1 MRSLRPLWRMNIDIS
16 ADLAR
21 VLPKR
26 MPEGAR
32 ACALSLGL
40 LLLIASGCGLSG
52 GSDRDGILIL
62 ARRGDATSRAIAET
76 LAEHYHVPDERILEL
91 SLTTAP
97 NAREM
102 DAETYQ
108 REIAGPITR
117 HLTLEEA
124 HDEVWLLVT
133 TLGLPLMIRG
143 CEVVPVELPSPS
155 DPAELAESPGP
166 SAPSSGTAAIVPP
179 RPAAP
184 ASLSDCRLRPLDGSL
199 SKLGGAPTNSSS
211 SSSLSSTSAPTPI
224 ANPFFG
230 SLERFSEFREDHPDS
245 PLRFLVAR
253 LTATPDSKSERGRT
267 PQAIIS
273 LLERPDAVP
282 PETEDALAKPH
293 WFVAGAA
300 PAKRTTATALLL
312 APIEAQLPLAG
323 HRVCSRCDAKT
334 REPEMAGIVF
344 PTKAALKGEGN
355 PSRVGQPGVVFALAA
370 PSTTKSKGRPSALE
384 SFVDLWLARGATAI
398 SLTLEDAELARV
410 ARPALALS
418 AWAHGASA
426 IEAHFS
432 SLPTL
437 GGQHLFVG
445 DPLRRLPD
453 FQLPEDEL
461 VDRDQDGIGDTADN
475 CWLESNAD
483 QRDTNNDG
491 FGNRCDADVDDDG
504 LVDRSNG
511 QIYPVDQ
518 RGDLEAITLSARS
531 GFYDPNHDLDGDGEV
546 NERDLLIARLAL
558 NRAPGN

>member
-1 MRSLRPLWRMNIDIS
+1 MNIDIS
-16 ADLAR
+16 ADSAR
-21 VLPKR
+21 LLQKR
-26 MPEGAR
+26 MPKGALP
-32 ACALSLGL
+32 CVLSFAL
-40 LLLIASGCGLSG
+40 LLLIASGCSLWG
-52 GSDRDGILIL
+52 GSDSDGILIL
-62 ARRGDATSRAIAET
+62 ARRGDAASRAIAET
-76 LAEHYHVPDERILEL
+76 LAEHYDVPDERILDL

-97 NAREM
+97 NAREI
-102 DAETYQ
+102 DAATYQ

-117 HLTLEEA
+117 HLTLAEA

-133 TLGLPLMIRG
+133 TPGLPLMIRG
-143 CEVVPVELPSPS
+143 CEVVPIELPSPGDLS
-155 DPAELAESPGP
+155 ELVESAGP
-166 SAPSSGTAAIVPP
+166 SAPSSGTTAIAPP

-184 ASLSDCRLRPLDGSL
+184 ASISDCRLRPLDGSL
-199 SKLGGAPTNSSS
+199 SKLGGARTNVYSSP
-211 SSSLSSTSAPTPI
+211 SSTSAPTPI

-230 SLERFSEFREDHPDS
+230 SLERFSKFREDHPDS

-253 LTATPDSKSERGRT
+253 LTATPDSQSERGRT
-267 PQAIIS
+267 PQAIID
-273 LLERPDAVP
+273 LLERPNALP

-300 PAKRTTATALLL
+300 PAKRTTSTALLL

-323 HRVCSRCDAKT
+323 HRVCSSCDAKT
-334 REPEMAGIVF
+334 REAEMAGIIF
-344 PTKAALKGEGN
+344 PTKADLKSEGN
-355 PSRVGQPGVVFALAA
+355 PSRVGQPGVVIALAA
-370 PSTTKSKGRPSALE
+370 PSTTKRKGRPSALE
-384 SFVDLWLARGATAI
+384 SFVNLWLAGGATAI

-445 DPLRRLPD
+445 DPLRRLPE

-461 VDRDQDGIGDTADN
+461 LDRDQDGIGDIADN
-475 CWLESNAD
+475 CWLEPNPD

-504 LVDRSNG
+504 LVNRSNG

-518 RGDLEAITLSARS
+518 RGDLESITLSARS
-531 GFYDPNHDLDGDGEV
+531 EFYDPNHDLDGDGEV

-558 NRAPGN
+558 YRAPGN

>member
-1 MRSLRPLWRMNIDIS
+1 MNTNIS
-16 ADLAR
+16 ADFVR
-21 VLPKR
+21 VLQKWMPK
-26 MPEGAR
+26 GAL
-32 ACALSLGL
+32 ACTLSFSL
-40 LLLIASGCGLSG
+40 LLSIASGCGLLG
-52 GSDRDGILIL
+52 GPDRDGILIL

-76 LAEHYHVPDERILEL
+76 LAEHYDVPDERILEL

-117 HLTLEEA
+117 YLTLEEA
-124 HDEVWLLVT
+124 HDEVWLLVP

-143 CEVVPVELPSPS
+143 CEVVPVELRPPS

-166 SAPSSGTAAIVPP
+166 SAHSSGTAAVVPSHP
-179 RPAAP
+179 SAR
-184 ASLSDCRLRPLDGSL
+184 ASISDCRLRPLDGSL
-199 SKLGGAPTNSSS
+199 SKLGGAPTNL

-230 SLERFSEFREDHPDS
+230 SLERFIEFRENHPDS

-253 LTATPDSKSERGRT
+253 LTATPDPKSERGRT

-273 LLERPDAVP
+273 LLERPNALP
-282 PETEDALAKPH
+282 LETEDGLAKPH

-323 HRVCSRCDAKT
+323 HRVCSHCDPET

-344 PTKAALKGEGN
+344 PTRADLKGEGN

-370 PSTTKSKGRPSALE
+370 PSTTKRKGRPSPLE

-445 DPLRRLPD
+445 DPLRRLPK

-461 VDRDQDGIGDTADN
+461 LDRDQDGIGDTADN
-475 CWLESNAD
+475 CWLEPNAD
-483 QRDTNNDG
+483 QRDTNDDG
-491 FGNRCDADVDDDG
+491 FGNRCDADVDNDG
-504 LVDRSNG
+504 LVSRSDG
-511 QIYPVDQ
+511 QIYPMDQ

-531 GFYDPNHDLDGDGEV
+531 GFYDPNHDLDGDGEI
-546 NERDLLIARLAL
+546 NERDLFIARLAL
-558 NRAPGN
+558 HRAPGN

>member
-1 MRSLRPLWRMNIDIS
+1 MNIDIS
-16 ADLAR
+16 ADFAR
-21 VLPKR
+21 VLQKR
-26 MPEGAR
+26 MPKGALP
-32 ACALSLGL
+32 CALSFGL
-40 LLLIASGCGLSG
+40 LLSMASGCGLSG
-52 GSDRDGILIL
+52 GSDGDGILIL

-76 LAEHYHVPDERILEL
+76 LAEHYDVPDERILEL

-143 CEVVPVELPSPS
+143 CEVAPVEHPSPS
-155 DPAELAESPGP
+155 NPPELTQSPGP
-166 SAPSSGTAAIVPP
+166 SAPSSGAAAIVPP

-199 SKLGGAPTNSSS
+199 SKLGGAPANSYS

-230 SLERFSEFREDHPDS
+230 SLERFIEFREDHQDS

-253 LTATPDSKSERGRT
+253 LTATPDPKSELGRT

-273 LLERPDAVP
+273 LLERPDALP
-282 PETEDALAKPH
+282 SETEDAPAKPH

-312 APIEAQLPLAG
+312 APIEAQLPLSG

-334 REPEMAGIVF
+334 RDPEMAGIVF
-344 PTKAALKGEGN
+344 PTKADLKGEGN
-355 PSRVGQPGVVFALAA
+355 PSRVGPPGVVFALAA
-370 PSTTKSKGRPSALE
+370 PSTTKRKGRPSALE
-384 SFVDLWLARGATAI
+384 SFIDLWLARGATAI

-418 AWAHGASA
+418 AWAQGASA

-475 CWLESNAD
+475 CWLEPNAD
-483 QRDTNNDG
+483 QRDTNDDG

-546 NERDLLIARLAL
+546 NDRDLLIARLAL